1 MINTCMA
8 MFKGFSTIDKA
19 RAPYTL
25 IDKELVKRDLL
36 NHFHTRKGE
45 RLMRPQFGS
54 IIWDLLMNPEDDLTE
69 DLVKEDIERIIDTD
83 PRVDLKDTS
92 IFVLD
97 HTIRAEVTLIYKGI
111 NDEDIL
117 YLEFVNKVLDE
128 Q

>member
-1 MINTCMA
+1 MA

>member
-83 PRVDLKDTS
+83 PRVDLIDTS
-92 IFVLD
+92 IFILD
-97 HTIRAEVTLIYKGI
+97 HTIRAEVTLTYRGI
-111 NDEDIL
+111 HDEDTL

-128 Q
+128 R

>member
-1 MINTCMA
+1 MA

-83 PRVDLKDTS
+83 PRVDLIDTS
-92 IFVLD
+92 IFILD
-97 HTIRAEVTLIYKGI
+97 HTIRAEVTLTYRGI

>member
-8 MFKGFSTIDKA
+8 MFKGFNTIDKA

-97 HTIRAEVTLIYKGI
+97 HTIRAEVTLLYKGI
-111 NDEDIL
+111 NDEDVL

>member
-97 HTIRAEVTLIYKGI
+97 HTIRAEVTLAYRGI

>member
-1 MINTCMA
+1 MA

-69 DLVKEDIERIIDTD
+69 DLVKQDIERIIDTD

>member
-97 HTIRAEVTLIYKGI
+97 HTIRAEVTLTYRGI